1 MKKLLRILI
10 AYTLILS
17 VAIPLNVRAADNSV
31 WIQERGKEEWH
42 YTDGMET
49 DLTAKIQDETLYI
62 QGKGAIP
69 NYDKEHLGNRP
80 WHNKPIRFLVIA
92 SNIGSSKLKGT
103 IFCNTRKCSR
113 TLNKSSCRHCDMI
126 QFIHIGKCFCSDG
139 CYIISNHEKTDWFI
153 VPWSVP

>member
-92 SNIGSSKLKGT
+92 DNVTSIGTEAFSNMNKLYHVT
-103 IFCNTRKCSR
+103 MSARNF
-113 TLNKSSCRHCDMI
+113 
-126 QFIHIGKCFCSDG
+126 
-139 CYIISNHEKTDWFI
+139 Y
-153 VPWSVP
+153 